1 MTEAKFLSE
10 LEYDGTGRRP
20 TLRPYVCGRCL
31 CDCCGCEKVRGDN
44 SKSVIVGIFVVR
56 QGEIIPKL
64 LEFEYLGTTVKS
76 VLTKH

>member
-44 SKSVIVGIFVVR
+44 SKS
-56 QGEIIPKL
+56 EP
-64 LEFEYLGTTVKS
+64 
-76 VLTKH
+76 